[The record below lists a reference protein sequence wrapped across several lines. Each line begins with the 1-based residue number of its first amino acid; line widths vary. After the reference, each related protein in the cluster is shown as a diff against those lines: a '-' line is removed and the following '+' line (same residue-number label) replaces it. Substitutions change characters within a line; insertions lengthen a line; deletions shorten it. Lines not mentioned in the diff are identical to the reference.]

1 MWRLKG
7 CAKCKG
13 DVYLD
18 RDRNGWFEECLQCGH
33 VQYLGAIAFVE
44 RERRPLRIKEPVL
57 ADARSVSGTRARTA
71 AESVNWQRS

>member
-7 CAKCKG
+7 CAKCRG

-33 VQYLGAIAFVE
+33 VQYLGAITFVG
-44 RERRPLRIKEPVL
+44 REGRSARIKEPVP
-57 ADARSVSGTRARTA
+57 ADVTSMSGTRARAA
-71 AESVNWQRS
+71 AELVNWQRS

>member
-7 CAKCKG
+7 CAKCRG

-33 VQYLGAIAFVE
+33 VQYLGAITFVE
-44 RERRPLRIKEPVL
+44 RARHSPGIKEPVL
-57 ADARSVSGTRARTA
+57 ADARTMSGTRATAA
-71 AESVNWQRS
+71 AESGNWQRS